1 MRYCDLSGRSRIIQP
16 MRTLS
21 PSEFKALIES
31 GATVL
36 DVRMPEELELAALA
50 GATHIPLG
58 ELPDRIGE
66 LNPGA
71 PIAILCHHGV
81 RSERAARFLERNG
94 FGDVSHLAGG
104 IDAWSAEVDPA
115 VPRY

>member
-1 MRYCDLSGRSRIIQP
+1 
-16 MRTLS
+16 MRTLT
-21 PSEFKALIES
+21 PTEFKTLMAS

-36 DVRMPEELELAALA
+36 DVRTPEELEVAALP
-50 GATHIPLG
+50 GPILNIPLDQ
-58 ELPDRIGE
+58 LPERLGD
-66 LNPGA
+66 LNPQG
-71 PIAILCHHGV
+71 PIAVLCHHGV

-104 IDAWSAEVDPA
+104 IDAWSLEIDPA